1 MKKVLHTL
9 IVLLL
14 LLAVL
19 AQPAYADVAPP
30 ETVPG
35 SNLNPGVESTQVRMV
50 AEMVTLTVSQD
61 PADENGAVAE
71 TRAVF
76 TMRNLGTVEEKM
88 NVRFPLSF
96 FNGNSDGFGDFP
108 EIDSVAVKVNGKS
121 VSTRREIQPF
131 LNSTSSYQERDE
143 IPWSVF
149 EVTFPPD
156 QDVIIEVVYD
166 VEGFGYYPYEVFK
179 YVLETGAGWNGT
191 IGSAEV
197 ILRLPYEANEQNVW
211 IEGVDGY
218 GDATPGGVF
227 SGKEVRW
234 KFEDLEPTFENNLQF
249 VLLTPSVW
257 KKILAETENVKKNP
271 NDGEAWGRLGK
282 AYKDIITMSKGYL
295 RTDPAGREMFELSR
309 SAYEK
314 CLALLPNDSL
324 WHYGYAELLWAHY
337 YWDLYLSSKPDDEG
351 VLPAMLAHLRTA
363 LAIDPNNQLAKDLLL
378 EIHYAMPGA
387 VDLDGDSYIYL
398 GLTAT
403 PVPPT
408 PWVVEAT
415 PTIVPAEATPTPT
428 ATFTTGVIPPNTP
441 APDTATN
448 PLCGGAFLL
457 PALFGMV
464 FINRKR
470 K

>member
-227 SGKEVRW
+227 SGKEIRW

-351 VLPAMLAHLRTA
+351 VLPAMLAHLQTA

-415 PTIVPAEATPTPT
+415 PTFVPAEATPT

-441 APDTATN
+441 APDTAPN

-457 PALFGMV
+457 PALFGMI
-464 FINRKR
+464 FMNRKR